1 MSGSKT
7 TGTSWVATF
16 RAPRRRRVRW
26 AAVRPT
32 ASGDSRR
39 LRRRWAEYHPSRCIP
54 ASSLATGVT
63 DSATEDARYSPEKP
77 WLLAKKTRASWCP

>member
-16 RAPRRRRVRW
+16 LAPRRRRVRR

-32 ASGDSRR
+32 DSGESRR
-39 LRRRWAEYHPSRCIP
+39 QSRRWTEYHASRCIP
-54 ASSLATGVT
+54 ASSFATGVAEST
-63 DSATEDARYSPEKP
+63 TEEARYSPANP
-77 WLLAKKTRASWCP
+77 